1 MNRPTPRGTLLE
13 LPLIQERYGPA
24 FIASIAIHSGIVAF
38 FLVAP
43 FLMPRLS
50 PIQIG
55 TGPGGGTGGESY
67 TVGVADNL
75 GGGAGLIKPATS
87 LQPPALPV
95 EKPAK
100 KEIKKQE
107 TETKAVPL
115 PEPGASKNRK
125 KAVEATAKASKSIPA
140 SRSSQI
146 PVPDAK
152 GAGGSGGTSGG
163 SGGGSGGGVGVS
175 IGAGAGGLGDSWY
188 ARVVEARIG
197 QAWIKPIGV
206 QGRIEIVYSFL
217 VADDGRIYG
226 TKLEK
231 SSGNDALDLTA
242 LRAINSANPL
252 AAPPPELRSR
262 SLQFTCQFV
271 YPPDKEPSIAKE

>member
-1 MNRPTPRGTLLE
+1 M
-13 LPLIQERYGPA
+13 
-24 FIASIAIHSGIVAF
+24 AIHGGIVAF
-38 FLVAP
+38 LLVAP

-50 PIQIG
+50 PVQIG
-55 TGPGGGTGGESY
+55 TGPGGGTGSETY

-75 GGGAGLIKPATS
+75 GGGSGLIKPATS
-87 LQPPALPV
+87 LQPPAPPV
-95 EKPAK
+95 EKPSK
-100 KEIKKQE
+100 KEVKKEE
-107 TETKAVPL
+107 TSTKAVSL
-115 PEPGASKNRK
+115 PEPGASKNNK
-125 KAVEATAKASKSIPA
+125 KKPAEPATKAAKAIPA
-140 SRSSQI
+140 TRSSMI

-163 SGGGSGGGVGVS
+163 SGGGSGGGVGIS

-188 ARVVEARIG
+188 ATTVESRIG
-197 QAWIKPIGV
+197 TAWIKPIGV
-206 QGRIEIVYSFL
+206 QGRIEIIYSFF

-252 AAPPPELRSR
+252 AAPPPELRGR

-271 YPPDKEPSIAKE
+271 YPPDKEPSTAKE

>member
-1 MNRPTPRGTLLE
+1 MNRTTPRGTLLE

-24 FIASIAIHSGIVAF
+24 FIASMAMHGGIVAF

-43 FLMPRLS
+43 FLMPKLT

-55 TGPGGGTGGESY
+55 TGLGGGTGGETY

-100 KEIKKQE
+100 KEVKKQE
-107 TETKAVPL
+107 TATNAVPL
-115 PEPGASKNRK
+115 PEPGAKNRK
-125 KAVEATAKASKSIPA
+125 RAAEVATKASRAIPA
-140 SRSSQI
+140 TRSALI

-175 IGAGAGGLGDSWY
+175 IGTGAGGFGDSWY

-242 LRAINSANPL
+242 LRAINSSNPL
-252 AAPPPELRSR
+252 STPPPELRGR

-271 YPPDKEPSIAKE
+271 YPPDQELSIAKE